1 MRLVLV
7 TSTIL
12 FLAGCAAR
20 TPQQQAERD
29 EIHYGATL
37 RTYQQVLTPGMTRKQ
52 VEDYLHAE
60 NVPYTQLCCV
70 ESVHKHSFDDITKI
84 GHERKPWYCSENNV
98 YVAFVFSDQHHHPN
112 KHEFGDAD
120 EMDTLKEVSIFHW
133 LEGCL

>member
-70 ESVHKHSFDDITKI
+70 ESVHKHSFDDITKS